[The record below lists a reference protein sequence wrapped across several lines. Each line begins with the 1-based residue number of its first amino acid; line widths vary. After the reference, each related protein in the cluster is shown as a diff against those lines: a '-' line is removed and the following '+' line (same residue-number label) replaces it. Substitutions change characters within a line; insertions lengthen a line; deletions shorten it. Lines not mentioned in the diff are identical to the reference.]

1 MKAKPKPKNKVK
13 EGMDKKHKEVVDQK
27 HKGMGE
33 EVSAMNKIPDTVV
46 SRKTQQVGK
55 KIKDK
60 ANTNKATL
68 TNNKKQVDENVE
80 AGMEVSDKEENR
92 LDEKGYMT
100 ITRPAVSL
108 FSIFCFKKY
117 DYSIGHL
124 L

>member
-27 HKGMGE
+27 HKEMGE

-46 SRKTQQVGK
+46 SRKKQQVGK

-60 ANTNKATL
+60 ANTNKATSM
-68 TNNKKQVDENVE
+68 E
-80 AGMEVSDKEENR
+80 AGVEVSDKEENR